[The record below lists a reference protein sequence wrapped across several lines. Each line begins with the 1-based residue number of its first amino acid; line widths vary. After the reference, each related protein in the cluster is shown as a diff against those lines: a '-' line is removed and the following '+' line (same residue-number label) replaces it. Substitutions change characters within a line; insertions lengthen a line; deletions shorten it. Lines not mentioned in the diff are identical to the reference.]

1 MSKLFIIGAGGFGK
15 EVANVAKLLGNWD
28 EINFIDDSVRKST
41 YVNGIPVIGK
51 FEILGKIEGD
61 IFIGIG
67 SLNARNIL
75 AKELKTYK
83 SLNFPNI
90 IHPSCNWI
98 NNNLNKIGKG
108 NYIGEGT
115 IATVNITIGDFNLIN
130 LGCLISHDSEI
141 GSFCNLM
148 HGVKITSG
156 ASLHNFIS
164 VGAGASIISKT
175 HIQSGTEIAPN
186 SVYK

>member
-15 EVANVAKLLGNWD
+15 EVANVAKLLGNWE
-28 EINFIDDSVRKST
+28 EINFIDDSVDKLI

-51 FEILGKIEGD
+51 SDILGKIEGD

-67 SLNARNIL
+67 SINARNII
-75 AKELKTYK
+75 AKKLKSNK
-83 SLNFPNI
+83 ALNFPNI

-98 NNNLNKIGKG
+98 HNNLNKIGKG
-108 NYIGEGT
+108 NYIGEGV
-115 IATVNITIGDFNLIN
+115 ISTVNITIGDFNLIN

-156 ASLHNFIS
+156 AALHNFIS
-164 VGAGASIISKT
+164 VGAGASIISNI
-175 HIQSGTEIAPN
+175 HIQSGAEISAN
-186 SVYK
+186 EVI

>member
-15 EVANVAKLLGNWD
+15 EVANVAKLLGNWG
-28 EINFIDDSVRKST
+28 EINFIDDSVST
-41 YVNGIPVIGK
+41 SSYVNGIPVVGK
-51 FEILGKIEGD
+51 SDILEKIEGD

-67 SLNARNIL
+67 AINARNII
-75 AKELKTYK
+75 AKKLKSNK
-83 SLNFPNI
+83 VLNFPNI

-98 NNNLNKIGKG
+98 NNNLNKLGEG
-108 NYIGEGT
+108 NYIGEGV

-148 HGVKITSG
+148 HGVKISSG
-156 ASLHNFIS
+156 ASLHNFVN
-164 VGAGASIISKT
+164 VGVGASIISKI
-175 HIQSGTEIAPN
+175 HIQSGTEIAAN
-186 SVYK
+186 AVYK